1 MLVVLP
7 SARVG
12 IFEAFAIFG
21 ALFLAGTWILYE
33 WGSGLAYGGS
43 IEGDEIM
50 NLHIGRSDIDM
61 SSYISRLE
69 DDLYTHVE
77 HLVGKDIDALSRY
90 MPRRLAKEVHRIL
103 IEC

>member
-1 MLVVLP
+1 
-7 SARVG
+7 
-12 IFEAFAIFG
+12 
-21 ALFLAGTWILYE
+21 
-33 WGSGLAYGGS
+33 
-43 IEGDEIM
+43 
-50 NLHIGRSDIDM
+50 M

-77 HLVGKDIDALSRY
+77 HLVGEDIDVLSRY